1 MAWGMNRTTRWSGWL
16 GKVVAALAMLQCALA
31 WANPYLRPEI
41 SQHTAAVR
49 RIAVSPDESLIA
61 TVSDDKTG
69 RIWRAADRRLMAVLR
84 VPIGPADI
92 GRLYGVAFAPD
103 GRSVAVAGTNGAPD
117 APHRIDIF
125 DTGNGAHLRTLA
137 LDAGNVVRLLWTRD
151 GRHLAA
157 CLSGRNGLRI
167 LTAQGRTVLSEDHAG
182 ACYALA
188 QRPDGSLLQAGLDGM
203 IREYRAVGDTWT
215 LARRIPVEGAEPL
228 SIAVSPDGVH
238 FAVGYRSPIQ
248 PGRIA
253 VDVFDAAQGTRA
265 RRFWFT
271 DQRFG
276 SLGSVAWSRD
286 GRTIAASGR
295 ATNDDGGR
303 VRVVIKRIAWPDGA
317 VQSDFVATDTIQD
330 MAAVGADR
338 FAIASSNGSWAEVR
352 AVGPVD
358 PLGATV
364 LDLRGADTL
373 RTDADARTVSFG
385 GEGWSGASTFGLRR
399 RELVAGEAQ
408 GLETSRRVSGRIGV
422 AQWKNHP
429 RPSIAGR
436 PVAMGAVELSRS
448 VALLPDDAG
457 AVLGTTHTL
466 RRFDRDGRQLWSV
479 TAPAEVTSLNVA
491 LGGRVVASTLNDGTV
506 RWWRAEDGA
515 LLLSLF
521 ATPDRRWV
529 LWTEHGY
536 YDASPGAEA
545 LIGWHLNRV
554 GGAGADFFSMG
565 RYREMYHRP
574 DVIDQVLDTL
584 DVPRALAQAD
594 AHRKIYV
601 DADTSAHDAAGTSV
615 APPVAQVVKPAPSE
629 LLAPV
634 LVPPVVS
641 SVTQRSQVTGQ
652 RDLRIDFSVRAGTQS
667 ADAMVVRLDGRPTEP
682 ILLSMPERQDG
693 VALGTMILRMPE
705 RSAEVAV
712 MARAGQLHSE
722 PVRLSWLWMA
732 PAVAAV
738 PAAPQ
743 PPPQAP
749 AAASEGTTPVTTS
762 ASVAASNSTK
772 PIATPAPAST
782 PSAASAGH
790 PLADART
797 APSSLRP
804 LPLSVLDFPQS
815 ELNRPPA
822 PPTPVDGPPRAAYRL
837 NQAATALRSARLFVL
852 AVGVSKYARR
862 EYSLALAAKDAAD
875 VDAVF
880 RGNAGRLYSSVESRL
895 LTDERATRAAVLSG
909 LEWLRK
915 SAGPDDTAILFIAGH
930 GVNDARGRYFFLPH
944 DADVAQLSRTGV
956 GEAEIR
962 STLAAVRGRAMLFA
976 DTCHSGNVIGT
987 GLAAGAELGRLANT
1001 LSSSETGVI
1010 VFSASTGR
1018 QESIEAAEWGNGAF
1032 TKALLSGLK
1041 GQADFRK
1048 DGVVTHQGL
1057 SYYLGREVVA
1067 LTRGRQTPVTAVPIG
1082 VVDFPL
1088 IAAAQTQ

>member
-1 MAWGMNRTTRWSGWL
+1 MVRATNRTAQWAAWL
-16 GKVVAALAMLQCALA
+16 RQALTALALLPCVLLPCAPALA
-31 WANPYLRPEI
+31 NPFLRPEI

-61 TVSDDKTG
+61 TVSDDKTA

-84 VPIGPADI
+84 VPIGPADV

-103 GRSVAVAGTNGAPD
+103 GRSVAVAGTNGPPGS
-117 APHRIDIF
+117 PHRIDIF
-125 DTGNGAHLRTLA
+125 DTGSGAHLRTLP

-157 CLSGRNGLRI
+157 CLSGRHGLRI
-167 LTAQGRTVLSEDHAG
+167 LTAEGRTVLAEDHAG
-182 ACYALA
+182 ACFALA
-188 QRPDGSLLQAGLDGM
+188 QRPDGTLLQGGLDGM
-203 IREYRAVGDTWT
+203 IREYRAAGDGWT
-215 LARRIPVEGAEPL
+215 LARSIPVPGAEPL
-228 SIAVSPDGVH
+228 SIAVSPDGAH

-253 VDVFDAAQGTRA
+253 VDVFDAAPGTLA

-286 GRTIAASGR
+286 GRTLAASGR
-295 ATNDDGGR
+295 ASNDDGGR
-303 VRVVIKRIAWPDGA
+303 VRVVMKRIAWPDGA

-330 MAAVGADR
+330 MAAVGPDR

-352 AVGPVD
+352 ASGPIA

-364 LDLRGADTL
+364 IDLRGADTL
-373 RTDADARTVSFG
+373 KTDADARTVAFG
-385 GEGWSGASTFGLRR
+385 NEGWSGASTFLLRT
-399 RELVAGEAQ
+399 RELVGGETP
-408 GLETSRRVSGRIGV
+408 GLDTSRRTSSRIAV

-436 PVAMGAVELSRS
+436 PVDMAPVELSRS

-457 AVLGTTHTL
+457 ALLGTTHTL
-466 RRFDRDGRQLWSV
+466 RRFDREGRQLWSV

-491 LGGRVVASTLNDGTV
+491 MGGRVVVSALNDGTV
-506 RWWRAEDGA
+506 RWWRVEDGA

-521 ATPDRRWV
+521 VTNDRRWV
-529 LWTEHGY
+529 LWTELGY
-536 YDASPGAEA
+536 YDASAGAEA
-545 LIGWHLNRV
+545 MIGWHLNRD

-565 RYREMYHRP
+565 RYRERYLRP
-574 DVIDQVLDTL
+574 DVIDAVLDTL

-594 AHRKIYV
+594 AHRAAYV
-601 DADTSAHDAAGTSV
+601 DAGSGGDSEGSPAGV
-615 APPVAQVVKPAPSE
+615 AKAPAPSE
-629 LLAPV
+629 KPV
-634 LVPPVVS
+634 PAQASPLPVPVPPVVL
-641 SVTQRSQVTGQ
+641 SVAQRAQAAGE
-652 RDLRIDFSVRAGTQS
+652 RKLRIDFSVRAGTHPT
-667 ADAMVVRLDGRPTEP
+667 DGMVVRLDGRPVEP
-682 ILLSMPERQDG
+682 TGLVMPAREDG
-693 VALGTMILRMPE
+693 VALGTMLVPMPE
-705 RSAEVAV
+705 RSAEVTV

-722 PVRLSWLWMA
+722 PVRLSWVWTA
-732 PAVAAV
+732 PAVVASTATNPSAA
-738 PAAPQ
+738 
-743 PPPQAP
+743 
-749 AAASEGTTPVTTS
+749 
-762 ASVAASNSTK
+762 
-772 PIATPAPAST
+772 PAPAQAST
-782 PSAASAGH
+782 PTPTPALTGYQG
-790 PLADART
+790 ADARN
-797 APSSLRP
+797 APTSVRPLRP
-804 LPLSVLDFPQS
+804 TVLAFPQS

-822 PPTPVDGPPRAAYRL
+822 PPTPVEGPPGPELQWSQTAK
-837 NQAATALRSARLFVL
+837 ALRNGRLFVL

-862 EYSLALAAKDAAD
+862 EYSLALAAKDAGD
-875 VDAVF
+875 VEAVF
-880 RGNAGRLYSSVESRL
+880 RGAVRLYSSVETRL
-895 LTDERATRAAVLSG
+895 LTDERATRAEVMAG

-915 SAGPDDTAILFIAGH
+915 SAGPEDTAILFIAGH

-944 DADVAQLSRTGV
+944 DADVAQLNRTGI
-956 GEAEIR
+956 GEDEIR

-987 GLAAGAELGRLANT
+987 GRAAGAELGRLANT

-1018 QESIEAAEWGNGAF
+1018 QESIEAAQWGNGAF
-1032 TKALLSGLK
+1032 TKALLAGLK

-1057 SYYLGREVVA
+1057 SYYLGREVAA